1 MRISDWSS
9 DVCSSDLGWNRLEP
23 NADGNALVDAQGR
36 EIPIDPALLSTS
48 NGFDAAIYQN
58 DQGQYVVAYRGTD
71 NWGVANP
78 GDADDNALQGMGFVN
93 GPYSSALTPAQAP
106 GPVVGEGTGGTR

>member
-1 MRISDWSS
+1 MMSNEADAA
-9 DVCSSDLGWNRLEP
+9 DNPQTEQALQDAGWNRLEP

-58 DQGQYVVAYRGTD
+58 DQGQYVVRSEEHTSE
-71 NWGVANP
+71 
-78 GDADDNALQGMGFVN
+78 LQSLMRNSYAVFCLKKKKKQPDKVN
-93 GPYSSALTPAQAP
+93 KKVIKTKKQTNIY
-106 GPVVGEGTGGTR
+106 